1 MNARAL
7 RGFTLIELV
16 VTVAIVAVLASVAM
30 PLAELTAQR
39 ARESELRAAL
49 RALRSGIDAY
59 KAAFDANRLEREAGG
74 SGYPPDLAALVKG
87 VPDVTDP
94 NSRKIYFL
102 RRIPRDPFFTDPS
115 VPAERTWGLRSYAS
129 PPESPAEG
137 EDVFDIHSLSR
148 GIGLNGVPYREW

>member
-1 MNARAL
+1 MSASAL

-16 VTVAIVAVLASVAM
+16 VTVAIVAVLASAAM

-49 RALRSGIDAY
+49 RAIRGGLDAY
-59 KAAFDANRLEREAGG
+59 KAAFDANRIEREAGA

-87 VPDVTDP
+87 VPDITDP

-102 RRIPRDPFFTDPS
+102 RRIPRDPFFTDAD
-115 VPAERTWGLRSYAS
+115 VPAEHTWGLRSYAS
-129 PPESPAEG
+129 PPETPAEG

-148 GIGLNGVPYREW
+148 RVGLNGVPYREW